1 MTNPFQPAANPQP
14 AQGQPNPFG
23 GQGVATPQAAQQSTQ
38 PAFQAPTQQTAPP
51 AAQTA
56 PPQGFSDPF
65 APTPDAPDDDDM
77 WLSKKDA
84 VLENVVIL
92 WIKSSTEYTSKYPDP
107 NTGEFKTLTRLN
119 ADVVRVTG
127 KQAGMKI
134 LDQGLPWYS
143 IVRQFS
149 ACVGD
154 GRPYL
159 VQLYM
164 DGNAVKAQPVTDP
177 AVKADAAQYL

>member
-1 MTNPFQPAANPQP
+1 MTNPFQPAAQP

-23 GQGVATPQAAQQSTQ
+23 GQGAATPQAAQQSTQ

-65 APTPDAPDDDDM
+65 APTPDEPDDADR
-77 WLSKKDA
+77 LVKGDA
-84 VLENVVIL
+84 FLNTVIIL
-92 WIKSSTEYTSKYPDP
+92 RVKATEKYTSKFPVQGSNP
-107 NTGEFKTLTRLN
+107 PEFKEQTRLITH
-119 ADVVRVTG
+119 VTFVTG
-127 KQAGMKI
+127 PKRGTVSD
-134 LDQGLPWYS
+134 DQWINWYS

-149 ACVGD
+149 ACAGD